1 MSRLTLQFSLNRE
14 TTSRSLNKEVTK
26 QFRNL
31 FVSKKSTILG
41 QIRQLLVSSVANT
54 DVFAGLQGAFPNDPD
69 KDLQASFGLT
79 SSQAASITQ
88 NMLSIIAGSVK
99 DTIVGSEGNTLF
111 IVEIKAIDD
120 KFNEFLS
127 LPGAS
132 FVSTPS
138 NSVVPWMTWLLIDP
152 FTSIDK
158 AFGIVFQQGL
168 SVSDLGRSRSGR
180 ALMRKLGVLLNSGQ
194 LVDIPYFVPALG
206 RPQGPINFIADV
218 VNSDKVKQRIINIFT
233 TQLGLRRG

>member
-1 MSRLTLQFSLNRE
+1 MSRFNLQFSLVKN
-14 TTSRSLNKEVTK
+14 TTTRSINKEVAK
-26 QFRNL
+26 QFRSL

-54 DVFAGLQGAFPNDPD
+54 DVFAGLQGAFPNDPSR
-69 KDLQASFGLT
+69 DLQASFGLT
-79 SSQAASITQ
+79 GSQASSVTQ
-88 NMLSIIAGSVK
+88 NMLNVISQSVK
-99 DTIVGSEGNTLF
+99 DTIVGPKGTTLF

-127 LPGAS
+127 IPGAS
-132 FVSTPS
+132 FVSQPS
-138 NSVVPWMTWLLIDP
+138 NASVPWMTWLLINP
-152 FTSIDK
+152 FVDLPA

-168 SVSDLGRSRSGR
+168 SISDLNTSRSGR
-180 ALMRKLGVLLNSGQ
+180 ALMRQLGVLLSDGQ
-194 LVDIPYFVPALG
+194 AISVPYAVPALG

-233 TQLGLRRG
+233 TQLGIRRG